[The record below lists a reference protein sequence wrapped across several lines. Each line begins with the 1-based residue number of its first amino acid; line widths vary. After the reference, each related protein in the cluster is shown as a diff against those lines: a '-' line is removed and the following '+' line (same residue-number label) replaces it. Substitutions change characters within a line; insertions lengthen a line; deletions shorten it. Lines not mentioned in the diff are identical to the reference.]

1 MQAGPRIC
9 LGKDMAYLQMKVV
22 AASLLRLFKFTVV
35 PGHVVTYRS
44 TIVFTMKHGL
54 QMTVERRK

>member
-22 AASLLRLFKFTVV
+22 AASLLRHFKFTVV
-35 PGHVVTYRS
+35 PGHIVTYRS